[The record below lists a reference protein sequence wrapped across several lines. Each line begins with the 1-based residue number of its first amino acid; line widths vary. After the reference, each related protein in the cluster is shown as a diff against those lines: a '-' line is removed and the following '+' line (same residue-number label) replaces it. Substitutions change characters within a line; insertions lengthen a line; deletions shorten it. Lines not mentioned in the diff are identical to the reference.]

1 MTKTFFKSS
10 IFALLIIVATIVA
23 CLTSC
28 MGMTDISESGD
39 KEAENR
45 LEVHFIDVGQ
55 ADAALVIC
63 DGDTML
69 IDGGNSDD
77 SRLIYTYL
85 KKNNVT
91 NLDYIIATHAHEDH
105 VGGLSGALDFARAE
119 VALCPVTQYESR
131 AFSNFVKGLKQ
142 QDLEITI
149 PKAGD
154 SFSLGSA
161 KVNVLACNAADDP
174 NNSSIVLKLIYGDT
188 SFLFAADAEY
198 ECESA
203 MLDAGYDLSSTVLKV
218 GHHGSY
224 TSTSY
229 RFLKEADPQYAV
241 ISCGKNNDYGYP
253 HDEIISRLENADVT
267 YYRTDLLGDII
278 CTSDGKSVS
287 FNVNK
292 ADEKAYADNET
303 SREMILNTGSK
314 RYHEI
319 GCESIPEIRE
329 NNKQSYFGTTVEIE
343 SLGYYPCGS
352 CH

>member
-28 MGMTDISESGD
+28 MGMTDISESDD

-85 KKNNVT
+85 KKNNVS

-105 VGGLSGALDFARAE
+105 VGGLSGALEFARAE
-119 VALCPVTQYESR
+119 VALCPVTLYESR

-161 KVNVLACNAADDP
+161 KGNVLAC
-174 NNSSIVLKLIYGDT
+174 
-188 SFLFAADAEY
+188 
-198 ECESA
+198 
-203 MLDAGYDLSSTVLKV
+203 
-218 GHHGSY
+218 
-224 TSTSY
+224 
-229 RFLKEADPQYAV
+229 
-241 ISCGKNNDYGYP
+241 
-253 HDEIISRLENADVT
+253 
-267 YYRTDLLGDII
+267 
-278 CTSDGKSVS
+278 
-287 FNVNK
+287 
-292 ADEKAYADNET
+292 
-303 SREMILNTGSK
+303 K
-314 RYHEI
+314 R
-319 GCESIPEIRE
+319 G
-329 NNKQSYFGTTVEIE
+329 
-343 SLGYYPCGS
+343 
-352 CH
+352 

>member
-1 MTKTFFKSS
+1 MSAINDTDTNESKS
-10 IFALLIIVATIVA
+10 
-23 CLTSC
+23 
-28 MGMTDISESGD
+28 G
-39 KEAENR
+39 

-55 ADAALVIC
+55 ADAALVFC

-85 KKNNVT
+85 KKHDVT
-91 NLDYIIATHAHEDH
+91 NLDYIVATHAHEDH
-105 VGGLSGALDFARAE
+105 VGGLSGALDFATAE
-119 VALCPVTQYESR
+119 VALCPVTEYESK

-142 QDLEITI
+142 QGLEITI
-149 PKAGD
+149 PEAGD
-154 SFSLGSA
+154 SFTLGSA
-161 KVNVLACNAADDP
+161 KVNVLACNAAEDP

-188 SFLFAADAEY
+188 SFLFTADAEY
-198 ECESA
+198 ESEMA

-229 RFLKEADPQYAV
+229 RFLNEVDPQYAV
-241 ISCGKNNDYGYP
+241 ISCGKDNDYGYP
-253 HDEIISRLENADVT
+253 HDEVISRLENADIT
-267 YYRTDLLGDII
+267 YYRTDLIGDII
-278 CTSDGKSVS
+278 CTSDGKNVC
-287 FNVNK
+287 FNVSTGNTNTE
-292 ADEKAYADNET
+292 ADIENPRD
-303 SREMILNTGSK
+303 MVLNTGSK

-329 NNKQSYFGTTVEIE
+329 SNKKDYFGTTAEIE
-343 SLGYYPCGS
+343 SMGYYPCGS